1 MLKFTSFINKVVAP
15 FMRRTQKILRPG
27 KLTTWAMK
35 GSAQWLPLREEQF
48 SKGTLKELNKIQGQA
63 DRCSTPM
70 FRKQNKNKQKK
81 VLPSELAASGETQS
95 PSQLQTIGSKLS
107 PKRKLLEQVI
117 NP

>member
-1 MLKFTSFINKVVAP
+1 
-15 FMRRTQKILRPG
+15 
-27 KLTTWAMK
+27 MK
-35 GSAQWLPLREEQF
+35 GSAQWLLLREEQF

-63 DRCSTPM
+63 DGCSTPM
-70 FRKQNKNKQKK
+70 FRRQNKTKNKQKNL
-81 VLPSELAASGETQS
+81 LPSVLAASSETQS